1 MSFPAPN
8 TFADYP
14 LNKAGLLRKDGAW
27 IEAARV
33 DETTLVAL
41 FHNKRPLVGAE
52 RAVFLAPKA
61 ALAAGA
67 APEGWL
73 FLGVDDARGCAMFA
87 AAIDRDEPPADG
99 RFEDMRAAAMRLP
112 AADTAILGCAKSLF
126 EWHAR
131 HGYCANC
138 GAASAMV
145 DAGWRR
151 RCAICA
157 ADHFPRVDPVVIM
170 LPVLGD
176 QCCVGRQERFPPGLF
191 SAFAGFVEPGESL
204 EEACARELD
213 EEAGLK
219 AAAVQYLSSQPWP
232 FPSSLM
238 IGLLAEVTHATL
250 TLDNDEI
257 VEAIWLTRDQARDA
271 LAGSCERDGRR
282 IMVPPPV
289 AIAHHLLREWAFR
302 S

>member
-1 MSFPAPN
+1 
-8 TFADYP
+8 
-14 LNKAGLLRKDGAW
+14 
-27 IEAARV
+27 
-33 DETTLVAL
+33 
-41 FHNKRPLVGAE
+41 
-52 RAVFLAPKA
+52 
-61 ALAAGA
+61 
-67 APEGWL
+67 
-73 FLGVDDARGCAMFA
+73 
-87 AAIDRDEPPADG
+87 
-99 RFEDMRAAAMRLP
+99 
-112 AADTAILGCAKSLF
+112 
-126 EWHAR
+126 
-131 HGYCANC
+131 
-138 GAASAMV
+138 
-145 DAGWRR
+145 
-151 RCAICA
+151 
-157 ADHFPRVDPVVIM
+157 
-170 LPVLGD
+170 
-176 QCCVGRQERFPPGLF
+176 LF